1 MFEVLTKSP
10 FFVGLASNELAE
22 LFQNISHSA
31 KSYTKG
37 QTIIQRDDEVKH
49 LCIVIEGV
57 VKAEMVDFSGKILKV
72 EEIQAPQPLAHALL
86 FSVNNRFPV
95 DVVALVNCKILYIPK
110 ADTLRLLQNN
120 TIILTNFLTAVSN
133 RAHFLTSRLWLL
145 SFKTIKE
152 KVAHYLL
159 SLSKCE
165 TRTTL
170 ILSKSHQELAE
181 LFGVTRPSLT
191 RVFGEMQDE
200 GIIFVN
206 RREVTILNRNK
217 MLEMIK

>member
-1 MFEVLTKSP
+1 MYETLTKSP
-10 FFVGLASNELAE
+10 FFVGLTSNELAD
-22 LFQNISHSA
+22 LFQNISHSV

-37 QTIIQRDDEVKH
+37 QTIIQRGEEVKH
-49 LCIVIEGV
+49 LCIVVEGA
-57 VKAEMVDFSGKILKV
+57 VKGEMVDFSGKILKV
-72 EEIQAPQPLAHALL
+72 EEIQTPQPLAHAVL
-86 FSVNNRFPV
+86 FSNSNKFPV
-95 DVVALVNCKILYIPK
+95 DVVALVNCKMLYIPK
-110 ADTLRLLQNN
+110 ANVLRLLQNN
-120 TIILTNFLTAVSN
+120 TTILNNFLAAVSN
-133 RAHFLTSRLWLL
+133 RAHFLTTRLWIL

-159 SLSKCE
+159 SLSKNE
-165 TRTTL
+165 IRTTL

-206 RREVTILNRNK
+206 RREVTIMDRNK